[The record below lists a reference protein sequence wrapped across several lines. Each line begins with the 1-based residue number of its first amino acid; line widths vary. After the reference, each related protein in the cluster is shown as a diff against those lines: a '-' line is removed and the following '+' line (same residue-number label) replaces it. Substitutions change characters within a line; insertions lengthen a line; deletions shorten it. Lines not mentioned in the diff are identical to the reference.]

1 MKQYYM
7 VRGDFDTGN
16 VKEIKKEAELE
27 KKKQFRR
34 DNERFKL

>member
-7 VRGDFDTGN
+7 VQGDFDTGN

-27 KKKQFRR
+27 KTISKR
-34 DNERFKL
+34 